1 MQGRFADSVNATNFR
16 NLLIQNQKLVKEH
29 FGYNSNLEDIEAI
42 EDMAVVNV
50 TVDVSQN
57 NS

>member
-16 NLLIQNQKLVKEH
+16 NLLIQNQKLVKDH

-42 EDMAVVNV
+42 EDMVVVNV